1 MSEEKKDIET
11 KDIIKDYVIT
21 FIYAFVVFLIVR
33 AFTFELFI
41 IPSGSMKPMLIE
53 GDIIAVSKYEYGY
66 SRYSL
71 PLGINLIKD
80 RIFDYHKPERGD
92 VIVFKLP
99 SNPKIFYIKRLI
111 GLPNDRVQ
119 MRNGDLYINNKLI
132 SKEYKND
139 YTDEKYNLLLSRYEE
154 TLEDVSKKYD
164 ILREKNFIS
173 EANNTKE
180 FIIPD
185 GYYFFMGDNRDNS
198 LDSRFEATGF
208 VPYNHIVGEAKMILF
223 SKKQSV
229 ILSLLQFK
237 NPFRFDRFFNK
248 IN

>member
-1 MSEEKKDIET
+1 MQEEEEMST
-11 KDIIKDYVIT
+11 KDIIKDYIVT
-21 FIYAFVVFLIVR
+21 FIYAFVVFLIIR

-53 GDIIAVSKYEYGY
+53 GDIVAVSKYEYGY

-71 PLGINLIKD
+71 PLGINLIKG

-111 GLPNDRVQ
+111 GLPNDTVQ
-119 MRNGDLYINNKLI
+119 MRNGDLYINDKLI
-132 SKEYKND
+132 SKEYKGE
-139 YTDEKYNLLLSRYEE
+139 YTDEKYDIVLNRYTEN
-154 TLEDVSKKYD
+154 LEDVGKSYD
-164 ILREKNFIS
+164 ILRNKEFVS

-180 FIIPD
+180 FIIPE

-208 VPYNHIVGEAKMILF
+208 VPYNHIVGQAKMIVF
-223 SKKQSV
+223 SKKKSV
-229 ILSLLQFK
+229 ILSLLQFQ
-237 NPFRFDRFFNK
+237 NPFRFERFFNK
-248 IN
+248 IK

>member
-1 MSEEKKDIET
+1 MQEKKEIKTEDT
-11 KDIIKDYVIT
+11 IKDYVVT
-21 FIYAFVVFLIVR
+21 FIYAFVVFLLVR

-41 IPSGSMKPMLIE
+41 IPSGSMKPMLME

-71 PLGINLIKD
+71 PLGMNLIKD

-111 GLPNDRVQ
+111 GLPNDTVQ
-119 MRNGDLYINNKLI
+119 MRNGDLYINDKLI
-132 SKEYKND
+132 SKEYKSD
-139 YTDEKYNLLLSRYEE
+139 YKDEKYNLILSKYVE
-154 TLEDVSKKYD
+154 TLEDTKKSYY
-164 ILREKNFIS
+164 ILREKDFVS

-208 VPYNHIVGEAKMILF
+208 VPYNHIVGQAKRIIF
-223 SKKQSV
+223 SKKKSV

-237 NPFRFDRFFNK
+237 NPFRFERFFNEIK
-248 IN
+248 

>member
-1 MSEEKKDIET
+1 M
-11 KDIIKDYVIT
+11 
-21 FIYAFVVFLIVR
+21 
-33 AFTFELFI
+33 
-41 IPSGSMKPMLIE
+41 E

-71 PLGINLIKD
+71 PLGMNLIKD

-111 GLPNDRVQ
+111 GLPNDTVQ
-119 MRNGDLYINNKLI
+119 MRNGDLYINDKLI
-132 SKEYKND
+132 SKEYKSD
-139 YTDEKYNLLLSRYEE
+139 YKDEKYNLILSKYVE
-154 TLEDVSKKYD
+154 TLEDTKKSYY
-164 ILREKNFIS
+164 ILREKDFVS

-208 VPYNHIVGEAKMILF
+208 VPYNHI
-223 SKKQSV
+223 
-229 ILSLLQFK
+229 
-237 NPFRFDRFFNK
+237 
-248 IN
+248 INIAIIIKYF